1 MRILIALA
9 ALAVAR
15 PALAAQPVTT
25 APIVAAERAFAVD
38 GLTLGIK
45 GSFLKHSAADA
56 LVFQPDPVNAH
67 AAFGAQPDGPPGPKL
82 EWWPL
87 WAGISRDGNFG
98 FTTGPYAVDGA
109 RKGHYF
115 TVWKRQADGGW
126 KWIFDGG
133 AGADAKT
140 EPGSDGTV
148 VSLPVSTVDAA
159 SPEVAKTEVA
169 EVETQFAVEAAKDQK
184 AAYLAHLA
192 ADGRVY
198 VAPLPPAKG
207 AADFATTLSSWPTA
221 FTFLPL
227 GAEAAGSGDMV
238 WTYGDARW
246 ARDGQD
252 RRGHYARIWQKRA
265 EGWKLVFAEIVP
277 APPAKP

>member
-1 MRILIALA
+1 MRSLVA
-9 ALAVAR
+9 ALALVAASPVLASD
-15 PALAAQPVTT
+15 PAPTAQV
-25 APIVAAERAFAVD
+25 VAAERAFAVD
-38 GLTLGIK
+38 GLALGIK
-45 GSFLKHSAADA
+45 GSFLKHSATDA

-67 AAFGAQPDGPPGPKL
+67 AAFGAQPDGSPGPRL

-87 WAGISRDGNFG
+87 WAGVSRDGDFG
-98 FTTGPYAVDGA
+98 FTTGPYAVDGS

-133 AGADAKT
+133 AGADPKA
-140 EPGSDGTV
+140 EPGPDGAV
-148 VSLPVSTVDAA
+148 VSLPVSTIGAA
-159 SPEVAKTEVA
+159 SPEAAKA
-169 EVETQFAVEAAKDQK
+169 EIAKVEAELAAAAATDQK
-184 AAYLAHLA
+184 AAHLAKLA

-207 AADFATTLSSWPTA
+207 VADFATALAGWPTT
-221 FTFLPL
+221 FTFSPL

-246 ARDGQD
+246 TRDGQD

-265 EGWKLVFAEIVP
+265 EGWRLVFAEIIP

>member
-1 MRILIALA
+1 MRILIALT
-9 ALAVAR
+9 ALAVAS

-25 APIVAAERAFAVD
+25 AEVVAAERAFAVD
-38 GLTLGIK
+38 GLAMGIK

-67 AAFGAQPDGPPGPKL
+67 ASLSAQPDGPPGPKL

-98 FTTGPYAVDGA
+98 FTTGPYAIDGS

-133 AGADAKT
+133 AGADPKA
-140 EPGSDGTV
+140 EAGPGGAV
-148 VSLPVSTVDAA
+148 VSLPVLDGRRGVIGGRQGRGGQGRGRVRRRGRQGPEGR
-159 SPEVAKTEVA
+159 SPGSS
-169 EVETQFAVEAAKDQK
+169 
-184 AAYLAHLA
+184 A

-198 VAPLPPAKG
+198 VAPLAPAKG
-207 AADFATTLSSWPTA
+207 AADFSTTLAGWPAT
-221 FTFLPL
+221 FTFSPL

-238 WTYGDARW
+238 WTYGEARW
-246 ARDGQD
+246 LRDGQD

>member
-1 MRILIALA
+1 MRILIALT
-9 ALAVAR
+9 ALTVAS

-25 APIVAAERAFAVD
+25 APVVAAERAFAVD
-38 GLTLGIK
+38 GLAMGIK

-67 AAFGAQPDGPPGPKL
+67 ASLSAQPDGPPGPKL

-98 FTTGPYAVDGA
+98 FTTGPYAIDGS

-115 TVWKRQADGGW
+115 TVWKRQTDGGW

-133 AGADAKT
+133 AGADPKA
-140 EPGSDGTV
+140 EAGPEGAV
-148 VSLPVSTVDAA
+148 VSLPVSTVGAA
-159 SPEVAKTEVA
+159 SPEAAKIEVAKIEA
-169 EVETQFAVEAAKDQK
+169 ELAGEAAKDQK
-184 AAYLAHLA
+184 AAHLAHLA

-198 VAPLPPAKG
+198 VAPLAPAKG
-207 AADFATTLSSWPTA
+207 AADFGATLAGWPAT
-221 FTFLPL
+221 FTFSPL

-238 WTYGDARW
+238 WTYGEARW
-246 ARDGQD
+246 VRDGQD

-265 EGWKLVFAEIVP
+265 DGWKLVFAEIVP

>member
-1 MRILIALA
+1 MRILIALTT
-9 ALAVAR
+9 LAVTS

-25 APIVAAERAFAVD
+25 APVVAAERAFAVD
-38 GLTLGIK
+38 GLAMGIK
-45 GSFLKHSAADA
+45 GSFLKHSTANA
-56 LVFQPDPVNAH
+56 LVFQPNPVNAH
-67 AAFGAQPDGPPGPKL
+67 ASLSAQPDGPPGPKL

-98 FTTGPYAVDGA
+98 FTTGPYAIDGS

-115 TVWKRQADGGW
+115 TVWTRQADGGW

-133 AGADAKT
+133 AG
-140 EPGSDGTV
+140 SDPKAEAGPEGAV
-148 VSLPVSTVDAA
+148 VSLPVSTIGAA
-159 SPEVAKTEVA
+159 SPEAAKIEVA
-169 EVETQFAVEAAKDQK
+169 RVEAELAGEAAKDQK
-184 AAYLAHLA
+184 AAHLAHLA

-198 VAPLPPAKG
+198 VAPLAPAKG
-207 AADFATTLSSWPTA
+207 EADFPTTLAGWPVT
-221 FTFLPL
+221 FTFSPL

-238 WTYGDARW
+238 WTYGEARW
-246 ARDGQD
+246 VRDGQD

-265 EGWKLVFAEIVP
+265 DGWKLVFAEIVP